1 MSILPPKDAIPVVAA
16 VVMRAERVLLC
27 QRHGGNHLPLMWEF
41 PGGKIEH
48 GESPSAAL
56 RRELREELDVDS
68 TIGPQLATVVHPYPD
83 KTVWIRF
90 FSATLRGSLRPLVHR
105 ALAWVPL
112 QELPHYP
119 VPPPNA
125 RIVEGLL
132 NGELSFH

>member
-1 MSILPPKDAIPVVAA
+1 MSLLRPEDPIPVVAA
-16 VVMRAERVLLC
+16 VVVRSERVLLC
-27 QRHGGNHLPLMWEF
+27 QRHVGDHLPLMWEF
-41 PGGKIEH
+41 PGGKIDH

-68 TIGPQLATVVHPYPD
+68 TIGRQLAAVVHTYPD

-90 FSATLRGSLRPLVHR
+90 FTATLCGTLRPLVHR

-112 QELPHYP
+112 QELPAYP
-119 VPPPNA
+119 VPPPNT

-132 NGELSFH
+132 SGELSFH